1 MKFSKIFTLIFI
13 LSSFLPII
21 QIIFLN
27 INGGILSFFE
37 KITNF
42 DTMHISLIFNFL
54 FSLVFTILYF
64 QCKSLICKII
74 NSILIAFFFTSFVS
88 FLKIQLFGNEEG
100 NFYYL
105 SFLISAIIVGIVIIS
120 IDSIKYSK
128 QKLSLRK
135 EWN

>member
-135 EWN
+135 E